1 MMFELIKK
9 WEGCKLKA
17 YPDPATG
24 GEPYTIGYGTTFYP
38 DGSKVKEGDTCTK
51 EEADGLLLWYCT
63 TKIKLPKGTFTQNQ
77 KEALYSLLYNINCV
91 AFHKSKCCRAI
102 ENQDWEVAFKEWNW
116 DKAGGK
122 VLKGLINRRREER
135 ALFFDGLLD
144 VESLEKKYYS

>member
-17 YPDPATG
+17 YKCPAG
-24 GEPYTIGYGTTFYP
+24 VLTIGYGTTFYP

-63 TKIKLPKGTFTQNQ
+63 TKIKLPKGTFTDNQ
-77 KEALYSLLYNINCV
+77 KEALWSLIYNIGQT
-91 AFHKSKCCRAI
+91 AFDKSTCKKAI
-102 ENQDWEVAFKEWNW
+102 EAQDWKTAYDNWNW
-116 DKAGGK
+116 NKAGGK

-135 ALFFDGLLD
+135 LLFFDGLLD
-144 VESLEKKYYS
+144 VESLEKKYFN